1 MIFGAVPDPGLE
13 KIVAAAADREQE
25 GSFMNEIIQ
34 SLYNRKSI
42 RSFTDQTVS
51 EEDRQLIVESAMQA
65 PTAGLQMLYTIL
77 DIRDQDI
84 KNELAVSCDEQPFI
98 AKAPMVLVFLADCRR
113 WLDLY
118 QAAGAVY
125 RQPGPGDLLL
135 AYADALIAAQNAVVA
150 AESLGL
156 GSCYIGD
163 ILENRET
170 VARLLNLDKFVV
182 PAAML
187 VLGYPSE
194 KQKAVQKPQR
204 FDRKY
209 ILQQDRYSRLP
220 EEDLRAMFDARL
232 NEQTS
237 QQDAGSGFEEYI
249 KAFCERKYM
258 SDFAYEMT
266 RSAEEYLKAFY
277 RTPKLR

>member
-1 MIFGAVPDPGLE
+1 
-13 KIVAAAADREQE
+13 
-25 GSFMNEIIQ
+25 MNEIIQ
-34 SLYNRKSI
+34 SLYGRKSI
-42 RSFTDQTVS
+42 RSFTDQDVS
-51 EEDRQLIVESAMQA
+51 EDDRLQIVESAMQA

-77 DIRDQDI
+77 DIRDQGI
-84 KNELAVSCDEQPFI
+84 KNELAISCDEQPFI
-98 AKAPMVLVFLADCRR
+98 AKAPMVLIFLADCRR

-135 AYADALIAAQNAVVA
+135 AFADALIAAQNAVVA

-163 ILENRET
+163 ILENQET
-170 VARLLNLDKFVV
+170 VVKLLNLDKYVV

-187 VLGYPSE
+187 VFGHPTE
-194 KQKAVQKPQR
+194 KQKAVSKPRR

-209 ILQQDRYSRLP
+209 MLQQDRYSRLS
-220 EEDLRAMFDARL
+220 EEDLRGMFEPRL
-232 NEQTS
+232 QEEGG
-237 QQDAGSGFEEYI
+237 DFEEYI

>member
-1 MIFGAVPDPGLE
+1 
-13 KIVAAAADREQE
+13 
-25 GSFMNEIIQ
+25 MNEIIQ
-34 SLYNRKSI
+34 SLYGRKSI
-42 RSFTDQTVS
+42 RSFTDQDVS
-51 EEDRQLIVESAMQA
+51 ENDRLLIVESAMQA
-65 PTAGLQMLYTIL
+65 PSAGLQMLYTIL
-77 DIRDQDI
+77 DIRDQAI
-84 KNELAVSCDEQPFI
+84 KDELAISCDEQPFI

-135 AYADALIAAQNAVVA
+135 AFADALIAAQNAVVA

-163 ILENRET
+163 ILENQET
-170 VARLLNLDKFVV
+170 VVKLLNLDKYVV

-187 VLGYPSE
+187 VFGYPTE
-194 KQKAVQKPQR
+194 KQKAVPKPRR

-209 ILQQDRYSRLP
+209 ILQQDRYSRLS
-220 EEDLRAMFDARL
+220 EEDLRAMLEARI
-232 NEQTS
+232 
-237 QQDAGSGFEEYI
+237 GSGQQEGAQPQVNQPEAQDTGAGFDEYI

>member
-1 MIFGAVPDPGLE
+1 
-13 KIVAAAADREQE
+13 
-25 GSFMNEIIQ
+25 
-34 SLYNRKSI
+34 
-42 RSFTDQTVS
+42 
-51 EEDRQLIVESAMQA
+51 
-65 PTAGLQMLYTIL
+65 
-77 DIRDQDI
+77 
-84 KNELAVSCDEQPFI
+84 
-98 AKAPMVLVFLADCRR
+98 MVLIFLADCRR

-135 AYADALIAAQNAVVA
+135 AFADALIAAQNAVVA
-150 AESLGL
+150 AQSIGL

-163 ILENRET
+163 ILENQET
-170 VARLLNLDKFVV
+170 VVKLLNLDKYVV

-187 VLGYPSE
+187 VFGYPME
-194 KQKAVQKPQR
+194 KQKAVPKPQR

-209 ILQQDRYSRLP
+209 ILQRDRYSRLP
-220 EEDLRAMFDARL
+220 EEDLRAMFEARL
-232 NEQTS
+232 QTQTGS
-237 QQDAGSGFEEYI
+237 RAGLDENQKTEALGFEEYI

-258 SDFAYEMT
+258 SDFSYEMT

>member
-1 MIFGAVPDPGLE
+1 
-13 KIVAAAADREQE
+13 
-25 GSFMNEIIQ
+25 MNEIIQ

-42 RSFTDQTVS
+42 RSFTDQPVT
-51 EEDRQLIVESAMQA
+51 EGDRQLIVEAAMQA
-65 PTAGLQMLYTIL
+65 PSAGLQMLYTIL
-77 DIRDQDI
+77 DIRDQAI
-84 KNELAVSCDEQPFI
+84 KDELAVSCDEQPFI
-98 AKAPMVLVFLADCRR
+98 ARAPMVLIFLADCRR

-135 AYADALIAAQNAVVA
+135 AFADALIAAQNAVVA
-150 AESLGL
+150 AQSIGL

-163 ILENRET
+163 ILENQET
-170 VARLLNLDKFVV
+170 VVKLLNLDKYVV

-187 VLGYPSE
+187 VFGYPTE
-194 KQKAVQKPQR
+194 KQQAVQKPQR

-220 EEDLRAMFDARL
+220 EEDLRAMFEARL
-232 NEQTS
+232 QAQTNQPARNQAS
-237 QQDAGSGFEEYI
+237 PREEVTGFEEYI

-277 RTPKLR
+277 RTPRLL

>member
-1 MIFGAVPDPGLE
+1 
-13 KIVAAAADREQE
+13 
-25 GSFMNEIIQ
+25 MNEIIQ
-34 SLYNRKSI
+34 SLYDRKSI
-42 RSFTDQTVS
+42 RAFTDQPVS
-51 EEDRQLIVESAMQA
+51 EEARELIVEAAMQA
-65 PTAGLQMLYTIL
+65 PSAGLQMLYTIL
-77 DIRDQDI
+77 DIRDQTI
-84 KNELAVSCDEQPFI
+84 KNELAISCDEQPFI
-98 AKAPMVLVFLADCRR
+98 AKAPMVLIFLADCRR

-135 AYADALIAAQNAVVA
+135 AFADALIAAQNAVVA
-150 AESLGL
+150 AQSIGL

-163 ILENRET
+163 ILENQET
-170 VARLLNLDKFVV
+170 VVKLLNLDKYVV

-187 VLGYPSE
+187 VFGYPTE
-194 KQKAVQKPQR
+194 KQQVARKPQR

-209 ILQQDRYSRLP
+209 ILQRDRYSRLP
-220 EEDLRAMFDARL
+220 EEDLRAMFEARL
-232 NEQTS
+232 QM
-237 QQDAGSGFEEYI
+237 QAGSPAGLDESQKTEVPGFEEYI

-258 SDFAYEMT
+258 SDFSYEMT

>member
-1 MIFGAVPDPGLE
+1 VSE
-13 KIVAAAADREQE
+13 KDRE
-25 GSFMNEIIQ
+25 
-34 SLYNRKSI
+34 
-42 RSFTDQTVS
+42 
-51 EEDRQLIVESAMQA
+51 LIVEAAMQA

-77 DIRDQDI
+77 DIRDQSI
-84 KNELAVSCDEQPFI
+84 KDELAISCDEQPFI
-98 AKAPMVLVFLADCRR
+98 AKAPMVLIFLADCRR

-118 QAAGAVY
+118 QAAGAVH

-135 AYADALIAAQNAVVA
+135 AFADALIAAQNAVVA
-150 AESLGL
+150 AQSMGL

-163 ILENRET
+163 ILENQEA
-170 VARLLNLDKFVV
+170 VVKLLNLDKYVV

-187 VLGYPSE
+187 VFGYPTE
-194 KQKAVQKPQR
+194 KQKAVQKPKR

-209 ILQQDRYSRLP
+209 ILQRDRYSRLP
-220 EEDLRAMFDARL
+220 EAELRAMIEARL
-232 NEQTS
+232 KEQES
-237 QQDAGSGFEEYI
+237 PQAEASGFEEYI

-277 RTPKLR
+277 RRAKLW

>member
-1 MIFGAVPDPGLE
+1 
-13 KIVAAAADREQE
+13 
-25 GSFMNEIIQ
+25 
-34 SLYNRKSI
+34 
-42 RSFTDQTVS
+42 
-51 EEDRQLIVESAMQA
+51 
-65 PTAGLQMLYTIL
+65 MLYTIL

-118 QAAGAVY
+118 EAAGAVY

-135 AYADALIAAQNAVVA
+135 AFADALIAAQNAVVA

-163 ILENRET
+163 ILENQET
-170 VARLLNLDKFVV
+170 VVELLNLDKYTV

-187 VLGYPSE
+187 VFGYPTD
-194 KQKAVQKPQR
+194 KQKAVQKPRR

-209 ILQQDRYSRLP
+209 ILMRDRYSRLP
-220 EEDLRAMFDARL
+220 EADLRDMFETRL
-232 NEQTS
+232 DMPS
-237 QQDAGSGFEEYI
+237 SPQDEGSGFEEYI

>member
-1 MIFGAVPDPGLE
+1 
-13 KIVAAAADREQE
+13 
-25 GSFMNEIIQ
+25 MNEIIQ

-51 EEDRQLIVESAMQA
+51 EEVRQLIVESAMQA

-118 QAAGAVY
+118 EVAGAVY

-135 AYADALIAAQNAVVA
+135 AFADALIAAQNAVVA

-163 ILENRET
+163 ILENQET
-170 VARLLNLDKFVV
+170 VVELLNLDKYTV

-187 VLGYPSE
+187 VFGYPTD
-194 KQKAVQKPQR
+194 KQKAVQKPRR

-209 ILQQDRYSRLP
+209 ILMRDRYSRLP
-220 EEDLRAMFDARL
+220 EADLRDMFETRL
-232 NEQTS
+232 DMPS
-237 QQDAGSGFEEYI
+237 SPQDEGSGFEEYI